1 MGKIKVYQV
10 KCKKEIEDT
19 DVLMEKVNLDSALTF
34 KEIAINYQLLK
45 AFRSQDS
52 YYGTRGFV

>member
-19 DVLMEKVNLDSALTF
+19 DVLMEKVNLDSAL
-34 KEIAINYQLLK
+34 LHLK
-45 AFRSQDS
+45 K
-52 YYGTRGFV
+52 